1 MENHCK
7 CSELPPDAMVS
18 SVSLFKLIILL
29 NDTSLCK
36 CIYLVIVV
44 RLCSTAGF
52 ILRASG
58 LLVSITCGCLCCQR
72 KTSSVILFFQFQK
85 MLRLYTANRRLM
97 FKFTNV
103 HWESKQR
110 QTTAWMIVTIPPS
123 WWWILV
129 LRTQNFENCI
139 MCRGSVD
146 LLKGHCT
153 NTPTILAY
161 TI

>member
-1 MENHCK
+1 MTQACVNA
-7 CSELPPDAMVS
+7 LPRDCCASIQYCRFYTESFRFISQYYMWL
-18 SVSLFKLIILL
+18 SLL
-29 NDTSLCK
+29 
-36 CIYLVIVV
+36 
-44 RLCSTAGF
+44 ST
-52 ILRASG
+52 
-58 LLVSITCGCLCCQR
+58 
-72 KTSSVILFFQFQK
+72 KTSSFNLFFQFQK

-97 FKFTNV
+97 FKLTNV
-103 HWESKQR
+103 HRESKQR

-153 NTPTILAY
+153 NTPTISAY